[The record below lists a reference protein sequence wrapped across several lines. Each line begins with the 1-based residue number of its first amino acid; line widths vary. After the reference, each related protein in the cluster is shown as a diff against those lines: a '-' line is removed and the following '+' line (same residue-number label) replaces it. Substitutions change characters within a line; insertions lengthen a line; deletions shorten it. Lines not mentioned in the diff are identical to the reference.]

1 MNRERKEVYSPPKIE
16 TVSFVVEMG
25 LGMSTLRFEPMTW
38 DNDTPGSHSS
48 LFGQSDWNSDGGNS
62 TTSYELERW

>member
-1 MNRERKEVYSPPKIE
+1 MTRKHKEVYSPPNIK

>member
-1 MNRERKEVYSPPKIE
+1 MNRERKEVYSPPKIK

-25 LGMSTLRFEPMTW
+25 LGMSTLSFEPMTW